1 MKNKLNQS
9 RLFLIAAIL
18 LIVAFQGYWINKLFQ
33 EEKFRLEKETNTIFR
48 DVIYNLQVDRFKADT
63 IFYQSQKSPNLFVFN
78 AVNELIRK
86 SASVRNNAKKKLKD
100 TMASELRNEIIHK
113 QIDSNRVEGQRIF
126 QIQTAGSQKMEF
138 DTGILNKMRRSGLN
152 VVVRY
157 VNKNPD
163 SNLAMVNKGNA
174 ISIRMPSIPKDTVRR
189 DTSANLITAKMD
201 LKFDVQQPEKA
212 IIRMIKD
219 GKVLDDTF
227 PKLQL
232 DSAYKKE
239 LVKAGIPV
247 SFHIQNI
254 SSDPNLKSKNDTV
267 LSAFRTDK
275 IPVGFKKSSWY
286 QASFENPF
294 SYILGKISPQILF
307 SVFLIAFT
315 SIAFLFIYRNLVAQ
329 RKLTEIKN
337 EFISNVTH
345 ELKTPIATVTV
356 AIEALRNF
364 GGLQNPEKTK
374 EYLDI
379 SASELQRLS
388 LLVDKVL
395 KLSLFEN
402 HEIELQ
408 KESFDLLSLVE
419 DVMASMKLQF
429 EKQKAHVT
437 FNKSETSCIIHADKL
452 HITSMI
458 YNLLDNALKY
468 SKENTEIN
476 VSLNKIDNAYKL
488 EIQDNGIGIDMAYQ
502 TKIFEQFFRVPHGN
516 VHNTKG
522 YGLGLSYV
530 NHIVKKHQGFIDVK
544 SEPGQGS
551 TFIVTL
557 PLGFSD
563 TV

>member
-86 SASVRNNAKKKLKD
+86 SASVRNNVKKNLKD
-100 TMASELRNEIIHK
+100 TMASDLGNEIIHK
-113 QIDSNRVEGQRIF
+113 QIDSNRAEGRRIL
-126 QIQTAGSQKMEF
+126 QIHTSSQKMDF
-138 DTGILNKMRRSGLN
+138 DTSMISQMRKSGVN

-157 VNKNPD
+157 MNKNTD
-163 SNLAMVNKGNA
+163 SSVSMGKRGDA
-174 ISIRMPSIPKDTVRR
+174 IAIAVPAETKTDIKR
-189 DTSANLITAKMD
+189 DTTPNLISTKMD
-201 LKFDVQQPEKA
+201 FKFDIQQPEKA

-232 DSAYKKE
+232 DSAYKNE
-239 LVKAGIPV
+239 LLKAGIPI
-247 SFHIQNI
+247 SFSVQNI
-254 SSDPNLKSKNDTV
+254 SSDTGLKQKKDTV
-267 LSAFRTDK
+267 LGAFRTDK
-275 IPVGFKKSSWY
+275 IPVGFKRSSWY

-294 SYILGKISPQILF
+294 SYILRKISPQILF

-364 GGLQNPEKTK
+364 GGLQNPDKTK

-408 KESFDLLSLVE
+408 KESFNLLLLVE

-437 FNKSETSCIIHADKL
+437 LIKSENNFLIHADKL
-452 HITSMI
+452 QITSMI

-468 SKENTEIN
+468 SKETPEIN
-476 VSLNKIDNAYKL
+476 VTLKKVDNAYKL
-488 EIQDNGIGIDMAYQ
+488 EIQDNGIGIDKAYQ
-502 TKIFEQFFRVPHGN
+502 SKIFEQFFRVPHGN

-522 YGLGLSYV
+522 YGLGLCYV
-530 NHIVKKHQGFIDVK
+530 NHIIKKHQGFIDVI
-544 SEPGQGS
+544 SEPGSGS
-551 TFIVTL
+551 TFSVTIPVGL
-557 PLGFSD
+557 SE